1 MGEHMIRVVI
11 IEDEMLV
18 RIGLKMCITEYDPQL
33 KVVADFS
40 SAEEALE
47 YFEKNTA
54 DILVTDIRLNGM
66 SGLELLHKLERKK
79 PYLSA
84 IILSCYEDFS
94 YAKEAIS
101 LGVDSYVLKHEIDE
115 KEFPKLILN
124 QYRKKC
130 SGISGEAWH
139 YMGEERKEEE
149 RFGEAFQV
157 ASFVFRRE
165 GDRKNTT
172 SEEIDFE
179 ILAEM
184 FQKYLKDEAL
194 GECFVRR
201 NMEICVIFSFS
212 EKKDVKE
219 GQEKI
224 QRFWHEAASSVFN
237 YFNRNAFMFLSEPYY
252 ALQETKAHYVR
263 LQEERDA
270 CFYCEKSACFQMGNQ
285 DRGCREAVP
294 ELKMPREHIFK
305 DSWYQALKYEVN
317 LFLKRCCTAGIS
329 AKEAKYRIIRLLN
342 EMELYLEQNYKNLSF
357 QSIFGEKPYLG
368 CQEVEAFDSAEQLR
382 RELLKT
388 AEMLVQYMQ
397 KQQEGFEAIEQYI
410 RENYTRQISLADMA
424 LHFHMNPV
432 YFCQYFKK
440 KKGITYVQFLN
451 QVRMEEAKRL
461 LQKGELS
468 VEQIAGMVGIENSN
482 YFGRL
487 FKKMT
492 GMTIG
497 EYRKSN

>member
-1 MGEHMIRVVI
+1 MIRVVI

-115 KEFPKLILN
+115 NEFPQLILN

-130 SGISGEAWH
+130 GNISTEAWH
-139 YMGEERKEEE
+139 CMGEDRKEKE

-184 FQKYLKDEAL
+184 FQKYLKDEEL
-194 GECFVRR
+194 GECFVYR
-201 NMEICVIFSFS
+201 NMEICVLFSFS

-252 ALQETKAHYVR
+252 ALQETKTHYTK
-263 LQEERDA
+263 LLEEQDA
-270 CFYCEKSACFQMGNQ
+270 SFYCEKPACFRIETRKGQGLK
-285 DRGCREAVP
+285 AVP

-317 LFLKRCCTAGIS
+317 LFLKRCCTEGIS

-368 CQEVEAFDSAEQLR
+368 CQDVETFDSAEQLCK
-382 RELLKT
+382 ELLKT
-388 AEMLVQYMQ
+388 AEMIVRYMQ

-410 RENYTRQISLADMA
+410 RANYARQISLADMA
-424 LHFHMNPV
+424 SNFHMNPV

-451 QVRMEEAKRL
+451 QVRMEEAKKL
-461 LQKGELS
+461 LQKGKLS
-468 VEQIAGMVGIENSN
+468 VEQIAGMVGVENSN

-492 GMTIG
+492 GMTVG
-497 EYRKSN
+497 EYRKSK

>member
-1 MGEHMIRVVI
+1 M
-11 IEDEMLV
+11 
-18 RIGLKMCITEYDPQL
+18 
-33 KVVADFS
+33 
-40 SAEEALE
+40 
-47 YFEKNTA
+47 
-54 DILVTDIRLNGM
+54 
-66 SGLELLHKLERKK
+66 
-79 PYLSA
+79 
-84 IILSCYEDFS
+84 
-94 YAKEAIS
+94 
-101 LGVDSYVLKHEIDE
+101 
-115 KEFPKLILN
+115 
-124 QYRKKC
+124 
-130 SGISGEAWH
+130 
-139 YMGEERKEEE
+139 
-149 RFGEAFQV
+149 
-157 ASFVFRRE
+157 
-165 GDRKNTT
+165 
-172 SEEIDFE
+172 
-179 ILAEM
+179 
-184 FQKYLKDEAL
+184 
-194 GECFVRR
+194 
-201 NMEICVIFSFS
+201 
-212 EKKDVKE
+212 
-219 GQEKI
+219 
-224 QRFWHEAASSVFN
+224 
-237 YFNRNAFMFLSEPYY
+237 
-252 ALQETKAHYVR
+252 
-263 LQEERDA
+263 
-270 CFYCEKSACFQMGNQ
+270 
-285 DRGCREAVP
+285 
-294 ELKMPREHIFK
+294 
-305 DSWYQALKYEVN
+305 
-317 LFLKRCCTAGIS
+317 
-329 AKEAKYRIIRLLN
+329 N